1 MKKILIGYISNTKG
15 SGLDNY
21 IFQLVDVLK
30 REEVQIDLLSSA
42 IDEELKEK
50 YKQDPNVRLL
60 PINRIPQPHKRYKQI
75 KNYINEN
82 QYDIAYFNI
91 SEAFD

>member
-1 MKKILIGYISNTKG
+1 MKKILIGFISNTKVC
-15 SGLDNY
+15 GLDNY

-50 YKQDPNVRLL
+50 Y
-60 PINRIPQPHKRYKQI
+60 
-75 KNYINEN
+75 
-82 QYDIAYFNI
+82 
-91 SEAFD
+91 